1 MKDTAGNIRSSLVRS
16 NLIIAFIAVLSAI
29 ETDAQ
34 SIRRQ
39 TVGSS
44 GIHATSRN
52 TYVSHTVGQPYGTTT
67 FNSERMAFRPGF
79 QQPSFFQ
86 NTFIPASIRA
96 EVSVYPNPATALVTV
111 KLQEALHS
119 GTLEVRNRSGYRMI
133 SEKIEDRNNYS
144 FNCETWAPGFYY
156 IIIRDHQT
164 HDRYSS
170 KLIISK

>member
-1 MKDTAGNIRSSLVRS
+1 MKDTAGNIRLRLIRS
-16 NLIIAFIAVLSAI
+16 YLIIAYIAVLCTI

-39 TVGSS
+39 IIGSS
-44 GIHATSRN
+44 GIHMTSAN

-67 FNSERMAFRPGF
+67 FNSESMAFRPGF
-79 QQPSFFQ
+79 QQPSFLK
-86 NTFIPASIRA
+86 NSFIPESIHP

-111 KLQEALHS
+111 KLQEALHA
-119 GTLEVRNRSGYRMI
+119 GTLEVRDRSGYRMI
-133 SEKIEDRNNYS
+133 SEKIEGRNNYS
-144 FNCETWAPGFYY
+144 FSCETWAPGFYY